1 MIPTT
6 CMVQSGQIPADMQA
20 QLREDMEGFSQRSF
34 GAAPAINWIE
44 VPENSGFTAGV
55 PSTSILV
62 SMQASEAL
70 ETPRRIELL
79 KELCDIWIERTG
91 KSINEVVGVI
101 SDPKN

>member
-1 MIPTT
+1 MIPTM
-6 CMVQSGQIPADMQA
+6 CMVQAGQVPADLQA

-34 GAAPAINWIE
+34 GASPAISWIE
-44 VPENSGFTAGV
+44 VPERSGFTAGA

-62 SMQASEAL
+62 SMQSTEPL
-70 ETPRRIELL
+70 ETARRIELL
-79 KELCDIWIERTG
+79 KQLCDIWIERTG

>member
-1 MIPTT
+1 MVPTM
-6 CMVQSGQIPADMQA
+6 CMVQAGQIPPGLQT
-20 QLREDMEGFSQRSF
+20 QLRKDMEGFSQRSF
-34 GAAPAINWIE
+34 GAPPSLTWIE

-62 SMQASEAL
+62 SMQASEPL
-70 ETPRRIELL
+70 ETPRRVELL